1 LVQLRKNPEQ
11 GLDYNSREAESKHLS
26 WGGIYRMPD
35 QDLVIDRMQA
45 IIDAW
50 EAASDR
56 RAIFL
61 ECYALMTR
69 NMLAAISQGE
79 FEDNIWVS
87 TLLQHFADYYFEA
100 LQAYDATPEKAPL
113 VWRYAFDA
121 ARRSNIHVL
130 RNLVLGVNAH
140 INFDLVFAL
149 SDALQSEWAVLT
161 PEKRQSRYRD
171 HCLVNKI
178 ITDTIDSVQDQIV
191 DRYDAMME
199 VVDKVLGPLDEW
211 MTAWM
216 IRDWR
221 EQVWSHATQLVEA
234 LDEADRQALI
244 EAVEKHSLQRAHA
257 ILGEEGLAGLKDLV

>member
-1 LVQLRKNPEQ
+1 
-11 GLDYNSREAESKHLS
+11 
-26 WGGIYRMPD
+26 MPD
-35 QDLVIDRMQA
+35 QDDVLVRMQA

-69 NMLAAISQGE
+69 NMLAAISRGE
-79 FEDNIWVS
+79 FEDNAWVS
-87 TLLQHFADYYFEA
+87 TLLNHFANYYFKA
-100 LQAYDATPEKAPL
+100 LQAYDALPEKSPL
-113 VWRYAFDA
+113 VWRFAFDA
-121 ARRSNIHVL
+121 ARYPKTHVL

-149 SDALQSEWAVLT
+149 SDMLQSEWAELT
-161 PEKRQSRYRD
+161 PEQRKSRYRD
-171 HCLVNKI
+171 HCLVNKTI
-178 ITDTIDSVQDQIV
+178 SDTIDSVQNQIV
-191 DRYDAMME
+191 DRYDPLME
-199 VVDKVLGPLDEW
+199 VVDKAMGPLDEW

-221 EQVWSHATQLVEA
+221 EQVWERATRLIET
-234 LDEADRQALI
+234 LDETERQALVN
-244 EAVEKHSLQRAHA
+244 AVENHSLQRAYA

>member
-1 LVQLRKNPEQ
+1 
-11 GLDYNSREAESKHLS
+11 
-26 WGGIYRMPD
+26 MPD
-35 QDLVIDRMQA
+35 QDDVLVRMQA

-69 NMLAAISQGE
+69 NMLAAISRGE
-79 FEDNIWVS
+79 FEDNAWVS
-87 TLLQHFADYYFEA
+87 TLLNHFANYYFKA
-100 LQAYDATPEKAPL
+100 LQAYDVLPENSPL
-113 VWRYAFDA
+113 VWRFAFDA
-121 ARRSNIHVL
+121 ARYPKTHVL

-149 SDALQSEWAVLT
+149 SDMLQSEWAELT
-161 PEKRQSRYRD
+161 PEQRKSRYRD
-171 HCLVNKI
+171 HCLVNKTI
-178 ITDTIDSVQDQIV
+178 SDTIDSVQNQIV
-191 DRYDAMME
+191 DRYDPLME
-199 VVDKVLGPLDEW
+199 VVDKAMGPLDEW

-221 EQVWSHATQLVEA
+221 EQVWERATRLIET
-234 LDEADRQALI
+234 LDETERQALVN
-244 EAVEKHSLQRAHA
+244 AVENHSLQRAYA